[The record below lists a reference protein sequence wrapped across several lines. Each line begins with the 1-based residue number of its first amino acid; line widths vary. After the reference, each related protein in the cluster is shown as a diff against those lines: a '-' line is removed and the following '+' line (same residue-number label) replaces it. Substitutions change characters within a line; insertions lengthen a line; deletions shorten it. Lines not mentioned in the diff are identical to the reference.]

1 MIEDELLKWKFKRGS
16 SEALSRIYETTAP
29 THSALKEV

>member
-16 SEALSRIYETTAP
+16 GEALSRIYEKYVSRLLTYF
-29 THSALKEV
+29 S